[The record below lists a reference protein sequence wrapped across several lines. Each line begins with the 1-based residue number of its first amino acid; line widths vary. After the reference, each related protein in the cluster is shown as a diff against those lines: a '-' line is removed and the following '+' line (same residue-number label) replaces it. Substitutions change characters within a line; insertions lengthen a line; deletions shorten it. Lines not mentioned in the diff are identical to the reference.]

1 MAPFQGHCRSRLRRL
16 ISHGLA
22 EEWWHVEEGRVTEQ
36 WRAAST
42 D

>member
-1 MAPFQGHCRSRLRRL
+1 MRKRTGVCLAKVRRL

-22 EEWWHVEEGRVTEQ
+22 EEWWHVEGGCVTAQ

-42 D
+42 G